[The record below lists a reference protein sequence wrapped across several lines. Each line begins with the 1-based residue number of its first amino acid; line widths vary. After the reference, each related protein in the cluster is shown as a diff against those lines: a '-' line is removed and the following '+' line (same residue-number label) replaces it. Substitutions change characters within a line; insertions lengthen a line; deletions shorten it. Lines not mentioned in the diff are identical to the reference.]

1 MLLIYTH
8 NTRAKTGFIV
18 TEDLIA
24 PAGGRYKPISNS
36 HPQAHLATEVMT
48 AMSRV
53 FLNTDRRKR
62 LSLKESYEAAVKADP
77 TLEGFTK
84 YLSATATV
92 AERILI
98 K

>member
-1 MLLIYTH
+1 
-8 NTRAKTGFIV
+8 
-18 TEDLIA
+18 
-24 PAGGRYKPISNS
+24 
-36 HPQAHLATEVMT
+36 
-48 AMSRV
+48 MSRV

-77 TLEGFTK
+77 TLAGFTK